1 VDGYA
6 QQLLLPHEEEVRETF
21 FKGLQTKIYHLF
33 CVCNEQVRISFLAQQ
48 ILNSSEEMCSVTVTL
63 ES

>member
-33 CVCNEQVRISFLAQQ
+33 CVCNEQVRISFFSTA
-48 ILNSSEEMCSVTVTL
+48 NFE
-63 ES
+63 